1 MTGPKAQVPFARAE
15 IVPGAQENALAVLRS
30 GWITMGPETAAFE
43 RELAGYLGARQVV
56 AVSSGTAAIELALR
70 TLRLTPGAAVLTPS
84 LTFCGAVAP
93 IVQARLRP
101 VLVDVDAGALLPTP
115 ESVARAAQRAG
126 RPAAMIVQH
135 MAGHPA
141 DVAELASA
149 AGLPAGRVIE
159 DAAHGLAAQLR
170 GIPSGAASH
179 AACFSFYATKN
190 LPIGEGGAIA
200 TNDDE
205 LADYLRSARL
215 HGLSRDAWRRYLPG
229 GSWRYD
235 VAEPGMKANMTD
247 VQAAIGRAQLACLP
261 SWQTRRAQAAAR
273 YDAALAGVAGLVLPV
288 RPRYGQHAW
297 HLYQVRIG
305 PEYGLSRDLLIDA
318 LSRQGIGTS
327 VHFIPV
333 HHLSGF
339 RRALGP
345 EECRAVPVTD
355 QVAKEILSLP
365 IYPALTDAEVDYVA
379 GALLARARQAAVV

>member
-1 MTGPKAQVPFARAE
+1 
-15 IVPGAQENALAVLRS
+15 
-30 GWITMGPETAAFE
+30 
-43 RELAGYLGARQVV
+43 
-56 AVSSGTAAIELALR
+56 
-70 TLRLTPGAAVLTPS
+70 
-84 LTFCGAVAP
+84 
-93 IVQARLRP
+93 
-101 VLVDVDAGALLPTP
+101 
-115 ESVARAAQRAG
+115 
-126 RPAAMIVQH
+126 
-135 MAGHPA
+135 
-141 DVAELASA
+141 
-149 AGLPAGRVIE
+149 
-159 DAAHGLAAQLR
+159 
-170 GIPSGAASH
+170 
-179 AACFSFYATKN
+179 
-190 LPIGEGGAIA
+190 
-200 TNDDE
+200 
-205 LADYLRSARL
+205 
-215 HGLSRDAWRRYLPG
+215 
-229 GSWRYD
+229 
-235 VAEPGMKANMTD
+235 MTD